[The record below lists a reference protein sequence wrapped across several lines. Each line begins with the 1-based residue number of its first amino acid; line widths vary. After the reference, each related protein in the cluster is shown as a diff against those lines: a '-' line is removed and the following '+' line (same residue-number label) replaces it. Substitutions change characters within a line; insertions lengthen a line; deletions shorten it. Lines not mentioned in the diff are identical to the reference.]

1 MKEYTFQTAGP
12 DIIARVY
19 PTMEALGDQPW
30 RVELTDAVDGVRVC
44 LPVTIEASSALE
56 AATEVVEQYLIRNG
70 YTNLSFAV
78 SL

>member
-19 PTMEALGDQPW
+19 HTLEALGDQPW
-30 RVELTDAVDGVRVC
+30 RVQLVDPSNQAPLGKAVI
-44 LPVTIEASSALE
+44 IEASSGLE
-56 AATEVVEQYLIRNG
+56 AATEAVEDWLTSQG
-70 YTNLSFAV
+70 YTNLSFAI